1 MFTMLQLEKRGCV
14 MDSLLE
20 QVLDKLRIILQDAN
34 EIDTYIINDKR
45 EEMQLKAVRIR
56 NNANDIK
63 EIFNILK
70 DSE

>member
-1 MFTMLQLEKRGCV
+1 MLQLEKRGCA

-34 EIDTYIINDKR
+34 EIDTYIINGKR
-45 EEMQLKAVRIR
+45 EEIQLKAVSIR
-56 NNANDIK
+56 NNVADIK

-70 DSE
+70 DSK

>member
-1 MFTMLQLEKRGCV
+1 MLQLEKRGCV

>member
-1 MFTMLQLEKRGCV
+1 MLQLEKRGCA
-14 MDSLLE
+14 MDSLE
-20 QVLDKLRIILQDAN
+20 QILDKLRIILQDAN
-34 EIDTYIINDKR
+34 EIDTYITDGKR
-45 EEMQLKAVRIR
+45 EEIQLKAVRIR

>member
-1 MFTMLQLEKRGCV
+1 

-63 EIFNILK
+63 KIFNILK